1 VAKNARRICTKHED
15 EYPARGAFDCPGT
28 SEGETAEERLTMS
41 NAIVIIKQFCELS
54 LACLC
59 NGTSSDMQLA
69 LTAGAGNIFG

>member
-1 VAKNARRICTKHED
+1 
-15 EYPARGAFDCPGT
+15 
-28 SEGETAEERLTMS
+28 MS

-69 LTAGAGNIFG
+69 LTTGAGNIFG

>member
-1 VAKNARRICTKHED
+1 MNIPPGEL
-15 EYPARGAFDCPGT
+15 FDCPGT
-28 SEGETAEERLTMS
+28 SQRETAEERLTMS

-69 LTAGAGNIFG
+69 LTTGAGNIFG